1 MEQTV
6 FRKYEE
12 RNFTV
17 TKYDLYIDPKR
28 TEIRCSP
35 DGVIYLLTYW
45 SFPLRFPLIV
55 GYYLKAIIKMPNI
68 LK

>member
-35 DGVIYLLTYW
+35 DGVIYLLTYLLVVF
-45 SFPLRFPLIV
+45 SPFSTHSGLLFKT
-55 GYYLKAIIKMPNI
+55 YN
-68 LK
+68 